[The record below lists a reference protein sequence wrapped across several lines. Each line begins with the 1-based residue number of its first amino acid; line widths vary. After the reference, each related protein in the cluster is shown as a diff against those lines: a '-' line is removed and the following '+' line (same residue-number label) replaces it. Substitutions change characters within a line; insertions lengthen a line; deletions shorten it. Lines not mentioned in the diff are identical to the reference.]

1 MLYTGKVSINM
12 LEVRKLTKYYEI
24 GEQRF
29 DAVKGINLTFR
40 QDEFVSIL
48 GESGSGK
55 TTLLNLIGGLDRY
68 NSGDIIIDNVSTKNY
83 KDKDWDAYRN
93 HRVGFVFQNYNLITH
108 LDILSNVELAQTLS
122 GVSKEERR
130 KRALEVLTRVGLK
143 DHVRKKPNQLSGG
156 QQQRVSIARALVNNP
171 TIILADEPTGALDS
185 ETSEDIMNLLKEISK
200 DKLII
205 MVTHNADLA
214 KRFSNRIVRL
224 KDGEV
229 IGDTNPY
236 DKKDNKALKNES
248 SKSSMSYFTALR
260 LSFKNMLTK
269 KTRTLITALAG
280 SIGIIGVALVMSLQY
295 GLTEYL
301 NDRERGTFAGLP
313 LQISRTYTD
322 FNAFINAGANRDKP
336 EPVEGGIQ
344 GYEPEFIVPTSKND
358 ISQEYIDYLENSNIK
373 NHGTVVYQHAYKTHF
388 YYLNGDQ

>member
-1 MLYTGKVSINM
+1 MLHESVYYIYYIYYKHKEGITYM
-12 LEVRKLTKYYEI
+12 LEVKKLTKYYKI
-24 GEQRF
+24 GEQTF
-29 DAVKGINLTFR
+29 DAVKGVDLTFR

-205 MVTHNADLA
+205 MVTHNSDLA

-236 DKKDNKALKNES
+236 TMKQSDITKKDT
-248 SKSSMSYFTALR
+248 SKSSMNYFTALR
-260 LSFKNMLTK
+260 
-269 KTRTLITALAG
+269 
-280 SIGIIGVALVMSLQY
+280 
-295 GLTEYL
+295 
-301 NDRERGTFAGLP
+301 
-313 LQISRTYTD
+313 
-322 FNAFINAGANRDKP
+322 
-336 EPVEGGIQ
+336 
-344 GYEPEFIVPTSKND
+344 
-358 ISQEYIDYLENSNIK
+358 
-373 NHGTVVYQHAYKTHF
+373 
-388 YYLNGDQ
+388 